1 MREHG
6 PPPIRRLA
14 FALTAMVLC
23 GSPAAGAELFYM
35 DHDAFSGRY
44 VGPVG
49 PLVLSG
55 DVEPG
60 DYDRL
65 LVKISEDPDR
75 FLTHNKVIMASTAG
89 ESGEAV
95 RIATLLKSLY
105 SEVEVGPLTGRCS
118 GACFLIYAAAAQR
131 SVDGER
137 LLGVDVPVQGAA
149 RAFLVE
155 NGVPADLLDDSAQR
169 APQDQRTPLEVHWLT
184 EKDVARLGGKSPAF
198 EHYLAGKC
206 AWSDELERAA
216 NADRKSFDDLNPM
229 WACRIGV
236 TRAAARKALAAALKG
251 SGPRR

>member
-1 MREHG
+1 MREQG
-6 PPPIRRLA
+6 SPPIRRLA
-14 FALTAMVLC
+14 LALTAMVLC
-23 GSPAAGAELFYM
+23 GNPAAGAELFYM

-55 DVEPG
+55 DIEPG

-75 FLTHNKVIMASTAG
+75 FLTHNKVIVASTAG
-89 ESGEAV
+89 DSDEAV

-137 LLGVDVPVQGAA
+137 LLGVGVPVQGAA
-149 RAFLVE
+149 HAFLVE

-169 APQDQRTPLEVHWLT
+169 APQDQRTPLEVYWLT

-198 EHYLAGKC
+198 EHYLADKC

-216 NADRKSFDDLNPM
+216 NADRKSFDDLKPR

-251 SGPRR
+251 SGPRQ